1 MIKQQQQQE
10 DRLLSQEKFSIIKD
24 IQEKIM
30 NETGFSPNF
39 KTLINEA
46 INDEFAKRTINKY
59 TEILKTINY

>member
-1 MIKQQQQQE
+1 MKQQQE
-10 DRLLSQEKFSIIKD
+10 DRLLTEKKFNIIKD
-24 IQEKIM
+24 IQEQIM

-46 INDEFAKRTINKY
+46 INDEFAKKTINKY

>member
-1 MIKQQQQQE
+1 MKQQQE
-10 DRLLSQEKFSIIKD
+10 DRLLTEKKFNIIKD
-24 IQEKIM
+24 IQEQIM

-46 INDEFAKRTINKY
+46 ITEEFAKKTINKY